1 MLDFKK
7 TKSHEPPADIF
18 CRKDI
23 TGPLHKY
30 LCNSREKNSNNFAYK
45 TSYFHYIRNNR
56 HIWTDTMH
64 RGLIQCI

>member
-30 LCNSREKNSNNFAYK
+30 
-45 TSYFHYIRNNR
+45 
-56 HIWTDTMH
+56 
-64 RGLIQCI
+64 